1 MTTSNS
7 NGQYYPSI
15 FSQKEWT
22 DICSSL
28 KLTDRQVQI
37 AALLLDGRKT
47 LNVAMT
53 LGISHATVRA
63 HLRRIYPKLGVS
75 DRLEL
80 MARCVREFR
89 ELYPLQTD
97 SVDG

>member
-1 MTTSNS
+1 MATSNP
-7 NGQYYPSI
+7 NGQYHPSV
-15 FSQKEWT
+15 FSQGEWT
-22 DICSSL
+22 QICRSL
-28 KLTDRQVQI
+28 GLSARQVQI
-37 AALLLDGRKT
+37 TALLLDGHKT
-47 LNVAMT
+47 LKVAMD
-53 LGISHATVRA
+53 LGISPDTVRA
-63 HLRRIYPKLGVS
+63 HLRRLYPKLGVS